1 MNKKFARSTNFS
13 CKEEHLLTSLVKKYK
28 NDVECKRSDTNTSQ
42 IKKQAWKKIEEEF
55 NASSGEIYRSVEVL
69 RNKYENIKKRTK
81 KKLSDQKKDIFG
93 TGGGPSE
100 GIIISGVEKDIED
113 ILGTQLTGLPSEFD
127 NDVSQ
132 PIIISN
138 ILNQDLEVCE
148 AAISSNSTNIEFIS
162 TMETLDVASTH
173 ENVEIGN
180 NRIELSNNDVNWSK
194 YTPDM
199 MRTPKSTP
207 LKRKLP
213 QIPKEKKGDM
223 LKHQHPKKSQ
233 GLNTKLETWALAKS
247 ELAALQKEC
256 FLEKHRQDLEHL
268 ADQHK
273 LKQQLQI
280 EEFELRKKIMLE
292 EHAKKLELLELQK
305 VKYQ

>member
-13 CKEEHLLTSLVKKYK
+13 FKEEHLLISLVKKYK

-42 IKKQAWKKIEEEF
+42 IKKQEWKKIEEEF

-69 RNKYENIKKRTK
+69 RNKNC
-81 KKLSDQKKDIFG
+81 

-148 AAISSNSTNIEFIS
+148 AAISSNCE
-162 TMETLDVASTH
+162 
-173 ENVEIGN
+173 
-180 NRIELSNNDVNWSK
+180 
-194 YTPDM
+194 
-199 MRTPKSTP
+199 
-207 LKRKLP
+207 
-213 QIPKEKKGDM
+213 
-223 LKHQHPKKSQ
+223 
-233 GLNTKLETWALAKS
+233 
-247 ELAALQKEC
+247 
-256 FLEKHRQDLEHL
+256 
-268 ADQHK
+268 
-273 LKQQLQI
+273 
-280 EEFELRKKIMLE
+280 
-292 EHAKKLELLELQK
+292 
-305 VKYQ
+305 